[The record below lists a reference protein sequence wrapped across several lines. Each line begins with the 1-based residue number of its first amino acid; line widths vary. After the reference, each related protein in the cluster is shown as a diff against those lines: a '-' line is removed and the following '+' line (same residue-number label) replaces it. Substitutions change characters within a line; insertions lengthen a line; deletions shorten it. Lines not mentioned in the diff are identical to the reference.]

1 MTSPSPNPGGSGGL
15 SSAFGHALRGLREVA
30 GERNMRLHLLAGVAV
45 GLVGTELPLPLASRL
60 ALHLCTVLV
69 IGAEAFN
76 SALEALVDLQTQEF
90 HPKARRA
97 KDAAAGGV
105 LVLAIGAVLVAGVA
119 GFEARDAIAAWLAWP
134 NWGWALLMDG
144 ALLVGLAL
152 LQFAPVGSTR
162 WRAALVAAIGL
173 LLLAALARS
182 AALSLTAQAVV
193 LAALVV
199 RATRPPAVP

>member
-1 MTSPSPNPGGSGGL
+1 MTQPGL
-15 SSAFGHALRGLREVA
+15 SSAFGHALRGLAVVA

-60 ALHLCTVLV
+60 ALHLCTALV

-97 KDAAAGGV
+97 KDTAAGGV
-105 LVLAIGAVLVAGVA
+105 LVLAIGAVLVAGAV
-119 GFEARDAIAAWLAWP
+119 GFEARDAIAAWLGRP

-152 LQFAPVGSTR
+152 LQFAPERSAR
-162 WRAALVAAIGL
+162 WRPALAAALGL
-173 LLLAALARS
+173 LLLASLARS
-182 AALSLTAQAVV
+182 VALSLTAQAMV
-193 LAALVV
+193 LAVLLV
-199 RATRPPAVP
+199 RATRPPVVH